1 MESSWNIIGW
11 LSVARGMD
19 GIFHERQLL
28 LLVYILLFFFFF
40 YLARN
45 EHFIRVIVSRGGN
58 VRGWEGT
65 LESREDMTFYD
76 CDGDRKV
83 EAQRQMVLN
92 KSSQCIPSRRF
103 PPFSFH
109 PYSPSC
115 PPFLRFV
122 ARFAS
127 GI

>member
-1 MESSWNIIGW
+1 MVIGRTRNGRNFSRASAVVVGLYSS
-11 LSVARGMD
+11 
-19 GIFHERQLL
+19 
-28 LLVYILLFFFFF
+28 FFFFF
-40 YLARN
+40 LFSAKRAFYPR
-45 EHFIRVIVSRGGN
+45 HCFTGGN

>member
-40 YLARN
+40 LFSAKRAFYPR
-45 EHFIRVIVSRGGN
+45 HCFTGGN